1 MKKKAIL
8 IVAVVLVSVLFI
20 GGCAQQGSGN
30 GNIKTSEEASQVV
43 TNVSTDVQGVANTLT
58 DIDNTL
64 GGK

>member
-8 IVAVVLVSVLFI
+8 LIIFVLLSVIFI
-20 GGCAQQGSGN
+20 GGCAQQNG
-30 GNIKTSEEASQVV
+30 GNIKTSEEAGQVV
-43 TNVSTDVQGVANTLT
+43 INVSTDVQSVANTLA